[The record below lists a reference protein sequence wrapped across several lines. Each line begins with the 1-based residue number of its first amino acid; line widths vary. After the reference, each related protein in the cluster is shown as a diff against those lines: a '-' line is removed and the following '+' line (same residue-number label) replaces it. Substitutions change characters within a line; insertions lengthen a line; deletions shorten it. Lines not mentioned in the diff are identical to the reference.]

1 MIPAQHT
8 TGIACGG
15 KHRCWLAVSIGLAFF
30 LATLSSAKPAQALF
44 INGSESFIAQSF
56 PHARGFFPFAA
67 KAFVVLSL
75 TSIALSSNGSDS
87 TNENS

>member
-8 TGIACGG
+8 TGIACCG
-15 KHRCWLAVSIGLAFF
+15 KRCSWLAVSIGLVFF
-30 LATLSSAKPAQALF
+30 LAALSSAKPAQASF
-44 INGSESFIAQSF
+44 TNGAESFFSEAF
-56 PHARGFFPFAA
+56 PEAKGFFPFAA

-75 TSIALSSNGSDS
+75 TSIALSSSGSDS